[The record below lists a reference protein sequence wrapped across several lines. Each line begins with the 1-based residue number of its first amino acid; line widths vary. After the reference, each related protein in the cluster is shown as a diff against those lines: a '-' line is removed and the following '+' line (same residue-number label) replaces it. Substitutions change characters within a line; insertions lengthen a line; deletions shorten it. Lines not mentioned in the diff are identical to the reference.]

1 MTRKNEM
8 IKPANPKM
16 TGCRKR
22 RASNSRFESSSLSNI
37 EPVSNQTFIFFPSCF
52 ILSGAKKR
60 TAPNARPK
68 KQEIFPIHE
77 TESKIISLVAG
88 YLWDIENIFA
98 KLETSNLKK
107 KKISENREPAIK
119 KAEKSMLWL

>member
-16 TGCRKR
+16 TGCRNR
-22 RASNSRFESSSLSNI
+22 MVSSSRFELLSLSNI
-37 EPVSNQTFIFFPSCF
+37 GPVSNQKFIFFPICL

-60 TAPNARPK
+60 TAPSARPK
-68 KQEIFPIHE
+68 KQETFPTHE

-88 YLWDIENIFA
+88 YLWDIKNIFA

-107 KKISENREPAIK
+107 KKISENRDPAIK
-119 KAEKSMLWL
+119 KVEKST